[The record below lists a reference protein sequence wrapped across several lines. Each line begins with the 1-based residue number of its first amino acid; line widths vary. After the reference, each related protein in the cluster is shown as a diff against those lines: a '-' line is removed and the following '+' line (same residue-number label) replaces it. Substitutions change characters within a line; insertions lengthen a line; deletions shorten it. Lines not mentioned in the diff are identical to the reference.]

1 MVSIFGPN
9 TLWSLVAQSD
19 FLSKLILLGL
29 LLISIC
35 SWTLALYKFF
45 SMRATKKELDLGLQK
60 IYTVSTLEELLTVT
74 TFLKN
79 TVSADLLT
87 SSQDMER
94 LQYTIEQ
101 KIEDLMQEQSTYL
114 PFLAITAATG
124 PLLGL
129 LGTVW
134 GLIHSFM
141 DISATG
147 EADLTVV
154 APGIAEALITTLAG
168 MLVAIPAL
176 VMYHYLIGE
185 VRKVESIARKISDH
199 FESIVYSMVTQ

>member
-79 TVSADLLT
+79 KE
-87 SSQDMER
+87 SSPKKNEGM
-94 LQYTIEQ
+94 
-101 KIEDLMQEQSTYL
+101 
-114 PFLAITAATG
+114 
-124 PLLGL
+124 
-129 LGTVW
+129 
-134 GLIHSFM
+134 
-141 DISATG
+141 
-147 EADLTVV
+147 
-154 APGIAEALITTLAG
+154 IAEFLEYFKQL
-168 MLVAIPAL
+168 
-176 VMYHYLIGE
+176 E
-185 VRKVESIARKISDH
+185 KE
-199 FESIVYSMVTQ
+199 YS

>member
-1 MVSIFGPN
+1 
-9 TLWSLVAQSD
+9 
-19 FLSKLILLGL
+19 
-29 LLISIC
+29 
-35 SWTLALYKFF
+35 
-45 SMRATKKELDLGLQK
+45 MRATKKELDLGLQK

-87 SSQDMER
+87 SYFAQLRILAKNNEVTKKHLSSQDMER
-94 LQYTIEQ
+94 LQYTIDQ